1 MFGTTE
7 LLVILFIIIIVFGA
21 SKLPQLGDALGRSI
35 SNFRK
40 AVKEGRE
47 DQEAGGTESAQQS
60 GISESSESGDSPKDA

>member
-21 SKLPQLGDALGRSI
+21 SKLPQLGDAVGRSI

-40 AVKEGRE
+40 AVKDGRE
-47 DQEAGGTESAQQS
+47 AGDSELSAGEAKEGTEDGKPHS
-60 GISESSESGDSPKDA
+60 DA